1 MFSLLARGLEIGANV
16 VYVCMCVSSQ
26 PRKGPLCPGPCLGPR
41 AAPHARVCPF
51 QLASGLQKKALLLPR
66 LMLWAH
72 CPGRNKDCGFKL
84 SDQAALPSRKDRPP
98 WKLGPA
104 GGRRGTREKGDR
116 EPLKVTN

>member
-1 MFSLLARGLEIGANV
+1 MFSLLALGLEIGVNV

-26 PRKGPLCPGPCLGPR
+26 PRKGPSCPGPCLRPQAAPR
-41 AAPHARVCPF
+41 AKACPF
-51 QLASGLQKKALLLPR
+51 QLAPGLQKKALLLPR

-98 WKLGPA
+98 GSWAQPGA
-104 GGRRGTREKGDR
+104 GGGPERKGTGN
-116 EPLKVTN
+116 L